1 MPGDRHTVSA
11 RRAIYTEN
19 LVGDRVDMVDPGLVS
34 HVPAPERHFALVGGA
49 KPTQTGTDRAEGR
62 LDGVWLKL
70 AALIAGI
77 CVALASRRRP
87 VLTWTGDRVMHSL
100 LLPPE
105 ED

>member
-49 KPTQTGTDRAEGR
+49 KPTQTAPIGP
-62 LDGVWLKL
+62 K
-70 AALIAGI
+70 AGWM
-77 CVALASRRRP
+77 AYGSSSPR
-87 VLTWTGDRVMHSL
+87 
-100 LLPPE
+100 
-105 ED
+105 